1 MEDLIIALKSEVL
14 GEAFF
19 RSAYYA
25 TFLSDR
31 RKKIKTLW
39 QLEIQTKKRIIEYFR
54 VNNIAIPRL
63 RWTATKGSILG
74 IFYTFV
80 PWQLVLQEI
89 LKETEYYLEVFRRLE
104 KEAGEQDKE
113 LFKYIVAHEKAIAQ
127 FAEMELMNSGNN
139 SLKPIEA
146 LLIFT

>member
-31 RKKIKTLW
+31 RKKTKTLW
-39 QLEIQTKKRIIEYFR
+39 QLEIQTKKRIIKYFR

-63 RWTATKGSILG
+63 RWTAIKGSILG
-74 IFYTFV
+74 ILSTFV

-89 LKETEYYLEVFRRLE
+89 LEETEYYLEVFLRLE
-104 KEAGEQDKE
+104 EQAPEQDKE
-113 LFKYIVAHEKAIAQ
+113 LFKYIVAHEVAIAR
-127 FAEMELMNSGNN
+127 FAEMELIDSGNR
-139 SLKPIEA
+139 SLEAIEA
-146 LLIFT
+146 LLTN